1 MRTAGIG
8 RQWVLDEKIQGLER
22 EISWVMRRLGR
33 TCVCMEEDAG
43 GQERQRFWLGCEMD
57 GKTEIQL
64 KRRLR
69 LKQKASAYKH
79 LVFSASGMEFKMV
92 MSKYE

>member
-1 MRTAGIG
+1 
-8 RQWVLDEKIQGLER
+8 
-22 EISWVMRRLGR
+22 
-33 TCVCMEEDAG
+33 
-43 GQERQRFWLGCEMD
+43 MD

-79 LVFSASGMEFKMV
+79 LVFSASGMELKIV